1 MRLYKLYVYEFFDE
15 SIGENNSYFQCLTK
29 RFGTE
34 NETPDCWLGHI
45 SELEI
50 SKILKYCWWKEDV
63 DIFVKENPEC
73 KGLHF
78 TIYRE
83 ERIVGE
89 KNWETYC
96 PLQTKRDNLINELL

>member
-50 SKILKYCWWKEDV
+50 SKKLGNLLSSSNK
-63 DIFVKENPEC
+63 
-73 KGLHF
+73 
-78 TIYRE
+78 
-83 ERIVGE
+83 
-89 KNWETYC
+89 
-96 PLQTKRDNLINELL
+96 KRQFNK